1 LVLEELAVHMRVP
14 RLPLVVDQLPSRV
27 AEQPSRQLT
36 VALVADSAQVRLP
49 VQAEHRRMDLLA
61 VLVVL
66 ARQS

>member
-1 LVLEELAVHMRVP
+1 
-14 RLPLVVDQLPSRV
+14 V

-61 VLVVL
+61 VLVVQ